1 MKLITKLFRLALSN
15 IFGKQLLKESIDIVT
30 PDGQIIPLRS
40 QNSTAAHTL
49 AVNNWSFF
57 WDIVTGYDLGLAES
71 YIKGKWDHD
80 DLTSLFQYLASK
92 TTDDNSPSIGNIAP
106 KKMYARFIQRIKS
119 TNTIKWAERN
129 ISQHYDMSND
139 FFATFLD
146 PSMTY
151 SCGIFETP
159 TTNLQEA
166 QNRKITALI
175 ERSLLSETDSVLDI
189 GCGWGSLSTTI
200 ASNYEAN
207 VTAVTLSKRQ
217 YEYVQTMLEEENDVR
232 SGNVDLQLTDYRLI
246 KGQFD
251 HIFSVEMLEAVGH
264 KGTQEFFQ
272 KCGSL
277 LTKGGT
283 LQIQVI
289 TIPHSRYDAYK
300 NNCDFIQKYIFPGG
314 LLLSLETVKD
324 AAKSAGFTLY
334 NESSIGRHYATT
346 LNHWRNNFI
355 QNYDKI
361 LSLGFEAADIRR
373 FLYYFCYCEGAFLS
387 GAIDDHQIS
396 FRKD

>member
-1 MKLITKLFRLALSN
+1 MKLIPKLFGLALSN
-15 IFGKQLLKESIDIVT
+15 LFGKQLLKESIDIVT
-30 PDGQIIPLRS
+30 PDGQIIPLRP

-71 YIKGKWDHD
+71 YIKGKWNHD
-80 DLTSLFQYLASK
+80 DLASLFQYLASK
-92 TTDDNSPSIGNIAP
+92 TTDDNLPSIGNFAP

-119 TNTIKWAERN
+119 TNSIKWAERN

-151 SCGIFETP
+151 SCEIFETP

-166 QNRKITALI
+166 QNRKIAALI

-200 ASNYEAN
+200 ASNHGAN

-217 YEYVQTMLEEENDVR
+217 YEYVQTMLQEENDV
-232 SGNVDLQLTDYRLI
+232 SGNIDLQLTDYRYI